1 MIENRETIRFQIQEM
16 ARVERLMSDE
26 AIEGEL
32 ATYNPLIPTPAS
44 CRRRCS
50 SRLTSESELREWLPK
65 LVGIEREVELR
76 IGEGDVVRAA
86 VEDAHAAQLTR
97 EETTASVHYV
107 RLEVGA
113 DRADAIEAG
122 PVVLAL
128 THPAYEHEVVLDDD
142 TRPELA
148 ADVRGG
154 SA

>member
-1 MIENRETIRFQIQEM
+1 M
-16 ARVERLMSDE
+16 
-26 AIEGEL
+26 
-32 ATYNPLIPTPAS
+32 
-44 CRRRCS
+44 
-50 SRLTSESELREWLPK
+50 
-65 LVGIEREVELR
+65 
-76 IGEGDVVRAA
+76 RAA